1 MDEIFVAIDVG
12 SSKTAVV
19 IAENTD
25 CGPVVRG
32 FGVSHSEGVVRGIV
46 VNIEKSEQGIL
57 RALTI
62 AEKQAQLKVKQLWTA
77 FGGNQT
83 KVFKSH
89 GVANIPRERGI
100 VNPTDVARLIE
111 AAKSVPLLQNTQIID
126 YAVNDLIVDGRRGI
140 IDPVGMTASRL
151 EGDVLIFVSQIAPVS
166 NLMRAFQD
174 TSIIPVCVCASTIAA
189 AQAMLTDEEKELGS
203 VLIDIG
209 SSTTDAIVFKNNRPQ
224 IAVTIPY
231 AGESVTHDLM
241 VGLKLSRNKA
251 EEVKQSH
258 GCAVEKA
265 VPARASVK
273 IMDVEGGEPR
283 PVKKRFIAMIMQA
296 RLEEIFSLIRSNIDD
311 GGWKLDNETLPAGA
325 VIVGGSSQI
334 PELDTLGT
342 QVFDMPVRIG
352 LPGDTNPVPAD
363 MNTPE
368 YHVAWGAILIAE
380 YRQKIKDKIELEHG
394 KITALWNK
402 VKRWVLNKL

>member
-25 CGPVVRG
+25 CGPVARG

-57 RALTI
+57 RALTM

-111 AAKSVPLLQNTQIID
+111 AAKSVPLPQNTQIID
-126 YAVNDLIVDGRRGI
+126 FAVNDLIVDGRHGI

-151 EGDVLIFVSQIAPVS
+151 EGDVLILVSQMAPVS
-166 NLMRAFQD
+166 NLMRAFED
-174 TSIIPVCVCASTIAA
+174 TGIIPIGVCASPIAA
-189 AQAMLTDEEKELGS
+189 AQAMLTDEEKESGC

-209 SSTTDAIVFKNNRPQ
+209 SNTTDAIMFKNNRPQ
-224 IAVTIPY
+224 IVVTIPY

-241 VGLKLSRNKA
+241 VGLKLPRDKA
-251 EEVKQSH
+251 EEVKQNH

-265 VPARASVK
+265 VPVRASVK
-273 IMDVEGGEPR
+273 IMGIEGSEQHT
-283 PVKKRFIAMIMQA
+283 VKKRFIAMIMQA
-296 RLEEIFSLIRSNIDD
+296 RLEEIFSLIRSNIDE
-311 GGWKLDNETLPAGA
+311 GGWKLDNETIPSGA

-334 PELDTLGT
+334 PDLAALGR
-342 QVFDMPVRIG
+342 QVFNMPVRIG
-352 LPGDTNPVPAD
+352 LPGDTNPVTED
-363 MNTPE
+363 MNTTE

-380 YRQKIKDKIELEHG
+380 YRQKNKDKIELEHR

-402 VKRWVLNKL
+402 IKLWVLKKL